1 MWTGEQKSIIATAA
15 LTEMDPRFKLDF
27 WQDWYLN
34 STEKFLIV
42 NKSRRIGWSYITSLK
57 SIIESNCPDVYKYQN
72 VFVSYGMHDAV
83 GKISDARNALMNLPE
98 EWIKPMATDSKT
110 CLEFWDKNKK
120 SKSQLISLP
129 NRSIRGF
136 GTSNPFGGVSLDE
149 FAFHR
154 EDEMIYQ
161 SALPCLT
168 RGGLLSIGSTPLAKS
183 GMFYEILTD
192 KERFKNYQRLNIPWY
207 WAEALCIDVK
217 AALDKDTGAETVTIW
232 ERVEKFGTDTLKE
245 IFASMSLQ
253 AFKQEFECEF
263 TDDSLS
269 FISLEMIMSCTPQKV
284 EQYEYQNIAEFLNG
298 VDLTGI
304 CTGFTPDGQPIFESV
319 RAPAYDPE
327 IHGLLYAGWDMGRTK
342 DSSIFT
348 LIGHIN
354 GKKHVWMSYELKNTP
369 FDEQKEFASLAMS
382 SLPIRQFLIDRNGLG
397 MDFAE
402 WAEKKFPTRA
412 HGIQFTNE
420 SKEDMANK
428 VYLAHERLEYLFPMN
443 RRLHADIHCIRKTL
457 TIMKYNKYDGST
469 KDSHADRFWSLALAT
484 IGIEDEAGNKSRF
497 YAGYRKSKEIQ
508 VTDKTQKRVNTGNAE
523 LDRII
528 NRGRRAGR
536 GITRRN

>member
-1 MWTGEQKSIIATAA
+1 MWTGEQKSIIATTA
-15 LTEMDPRFKLDF
+15 LTEMNPEFKLDF
-27 WQDWYLN
+27 WQDWYLRSN
-34 STEKFLIV
+34 EKFLIV
-42 NKSRRIGWSYITSLK
+42 NKSRRIGWSYVTSLK
-57 SIIESNCPDVYKYQN
+57 SIIEANCPDVYKYQN
-72 VFVSYGMHDAV
+72 VFVSYGMNDAI
-83 GKISDARNALMNLPE
+83 GKITDARNALMNMPE

-110 CLEFWDKNKK
+110 SLEFWDKGKK

-129 NRSIRGF
+129 NRSLRGF

-154 EDEMIYQ
+154 EDESIYQ

-192 KERFKNYQRLNIPWY
+192 KDRFKNYKRITIPWY

-217 AALDKDTGAETVTIW
+217 SAIDEAPNMTIW
-232 ERVEKFGTDTLKE
+232 ERVERFGTDTLKE
-245 IFASMSLQ
+245 IFASMSLP

-263 TDDSLS
+263 TDDSLA
-269 FISLEMIMSCTPQKV
+269 FISLEMILSCTPQKV
-284 EQYEYQNIAEFLNG
+284 EQYEYQNISEILKG
-298 VDLTGI
+298 IDIPEI
-304 CTGFTPDGQPIFESV
+304 CTGFTPDGKPIFESV
-319 RAPAYDPE
+319 HAPAYDPE

-348 LIGHIN
+348 LIGHKD

-369 FDEQKEFASLAMS
+369 FDEQKEFASLALS
-382 SLPIRQFLIDRNGLG
+382 SLPIRKFLIDRNGLG

-402 WAEKKFPTRA
+402 WAEKKFPTVA
-412 HGIQFTNE
+412 HGVHFSNE

-428 VYLAHERLEYLFPMN
+428 VYLAHERLEYVFPMN
-443 RRLHADIHCIRKTL
+443 RKLHADIHCIRKTL
-457 TIMKYNKYDGST
+457 TAMKYNKYDGST

-484 IGIEDEAGNKSRF
+484 VGIDDSSGLSRF
-497 YAGYRKSKEIQ
+497 YQQYKAKKEMSGSA
-508 VTDKTQKRVNTGNAE
+508 KKVNTGNTV
-523 LDRII
+523 LDRAIR
-528 NRGRRAGR
+528 RGRRASR
-536 GITRRN
+536 GITR